1 MSLKP
6 NVGIYCRL
14 SREDEDSSQS
24 SSIQNQKEFLT
35 DYANKNNWNI
45 YDYYIDD
52 GYTGTNFNR
61 PGFKRMIND
70 IENKLI
76 NIVITKDLSRLG
88 RNYLDTGRYTEE
100 YFPLHNIRYIAVNDN
115 FDSNNSDN
123 EFAPFKNII
132 NEWYAKDI
140 SKKVKSTFKI
150 KKEKGMLF
158 KNSIPLYG
166 YKYDDTGNRIIDEQ
180 VADNIRLI
188 FNMYIN
194 GNTVP
199 QIAEELTKRK
209 VYTPKNYLLK
219 LSERNNDST
228 SSQPEPEQ
236 YSWTTNHIR
245 RILNNRLEYT
255 GAYVLNKTYQLS
267 FKIKKRIKNNKE
279 NTLIFKGKA
288 QPIISQEIYE
298 RVDSMIKE
306 RTFSRL
312 PIEVNQYRDL
322 LICGC
327 CGRTLKYR
335 VISTSETNARIR
347 YMCRNSKCTDR
358 VGLKYSDVDTILK
371 IEITKLIKTLLSK
384 EQDFIEYVTEIA
396 QNNNQKFQETQ
407 KLKYKQEIE
416 KLNKRIQELETLIQK
431 LFENKVTA
439 DIPDAIFHK
448 MMKQYR
454 TELEEKENQLSEI
467 NKQFNA
473 YTEENNPLQD
483 TLNFINKLKQI
494 DETNI
499 RREDI
504 LSIIKNV
511 TVHKVD
517 RYKRILEINYYKVK
531 YLIEGFTHEQ
541 QII

>member
-140 SKKVKSTFKI
+140 SRKVKSTFKL
-150 KKEKGMLF
+150 KTEKGILF
-158 KNSIPLYG
+158 KSSYPLYG

-180 VADNIRLI
+180 VVDNVRLV
-188 FNMYIN
+188 FNLHIKGFN
-194 GNTVP
+194 AN
-199 QIAEELTKRK
+199 QIAKKLTEMK
-209 VYTPKNYLLK
+209 VYTPKNYFSKLYGVNK
-219 LSERNNDST
+219 EYYNTLSEEQKYKWT
-228 SSQPEPEQ
+228 SD
-236 YSWTTNHIR
+236 HIR
-245 RILNNRLEYT
+245 RILANRLEYT
-255 GAYVLNKTYQLS
+255 GAYILNKSSKIS
-267 FKIKKRIKNNKE
+267 FKIKKRIKNN
-279 NTLIFKGKA
+279 NDNIIIINDKA

-298 RVDSMIKE
+298 RSNTIIKE
-306 RTFSRL
+306 RTSSRL
-312 PIEVNQYRDL
+312 PLEENQYRDIL
-322 LICGC
+322 VCGC
-327 CGRTLKYR
+327 CGRTMKYR
-335 VISTSETNARIR
+335 KVYNPNTYTKYI
-347 YMCRNSKCTDR
+347 CRNSKCIDR
-358 VGLKYSDVDTILK
+358 VGVRYSDVDSILK
-371 IEITKLIKTLLSK
+371 IEITKLIKTLLTNEK
-384 EQDFIEYVTEIA
+384 EFIQYVTTIC
-396 QNNNQKFQETQ
+396 QNNNKKFQETQ
-407 KLKYKQEIE
+407 KLKYKNEIT
-416 KLNKRIQELETLIQK
+416 KLNNRITELETLIQK
-431 LFENKVTA
+431 LFENKITA

-448 MMKQYR
+448 MMKQYK
-454 TELEEKENQLSEI
+454 TELEEKENQLLEI
-467 NKQFNA
+467 KNQFNTF
-473 YTEENNPLQD
+473 TEENNPLQD
-483 TLNFINKLKQI
+483 TMEFINKLKQI

-499 RREDI
+499 KREDI

-511 TVHKVD
+511 TVNKVD
-517 RYKRILEINYYKVK
+517 KYKRILEINYYKIN

-541 QII
+541 